1 MTPVGVSL
9 SLWFQ
14 NSSVTLQINV
24 TLISCL
30 VMMRREAGEAL
41 ISGVSA
47 GRSVSCKEEKEKI
60 TYGVEIM
67 NMRSLS
73 ISRRLWLI
81 LIVSVLMLFVLA
93 ATLLKQIHDDL
104 YQAKAEKTMHVV
116 QTASGILAYYQGLEA
131 AGTMPREAAQQQA
144 LKEIKGLR
152 YSQNDYFWINDLQPV
167 MIMHPTN
174 PKLEGQNLSAIRDP
188 DGFAV
193 FNEMVTVVKSKGAG
207 LVNYRWPKPGATDP
221 VKKTSYVQLF
231 QPWGWILG
239 SGVYVDDVAAEF
251 KAQMW
256 NAGIFIAG
264 IVFVMILMLT
274 LIVRSIVRP
283 LRAAVSAMGNIAS
296 GESDLTR
303 TLETHGSD
311 EITELGT
318 HFNAFIAKLRN
329 VVGQLQNSA
338 VALGQASTDLGSN
351 AEQAQNRSQQQ
362 SEQMDLVATA
372 VNEVTYGV
380 QDVAKNAEHAASEM
394 RNAESQAQQGQVNID
409 NSLRQIEHLSGTI
422 GQAVEVMHTLSSEST
437 QIGGVLEVISSIAE
451 QTNLLALNAAIEA
464 ARAGEQGRGFAV
476 VADEVR
482 LLAQRTQK
490 STAEIQ
496 AMIERLQRH
505 SDAAVKVIGDSS
517 RSSQLTIE
525 QANQAGQS
533 LSSISQALRNLNG
546 LNASI
551 ASATLQQSHVVDDI
565 NQNVTQAAQLSQS
578 TALAAEQSTTASQH
592 LRRLSEQ
599 LNDLLKQF
607 RV

>member
-1 MTPVGVSL
+1 
-9 SLWFQ
+9 
-14 NSSVTLQINV
+14 
-24 TLISCL
+24 
-30 VMMRREAGEAL
+30 
-41 ISGVSA
+41 
-47 GRSVSCKEEKEKI
+47 
-60 TYGVEIM
+60 M

-81 LIVSVLMLFVLA
+81 LIVSVLMLLVLA
-93 ATLLKQIHDDL
+93 ATLLRQTHEDL
-104 YQAKAEKTMHVV
+104 YRAKAEKTMHVV
-116 QTASGILAYYQGLEA
+116 QTASGILTFYQGLEA
-131 AGTMPREAAQQQA
+131 AGSMTREAAQQQA
-144 LKEIKGLR
+144 LKEIKSLR
-152 YSQNDYFWINDLQPV
+152 YSQSDYFWINDLQPV

-174 PKLEGQNLSAIRDP
+174 PKLEGQNLSTIRDP

-193 FNEMVTVVKSKGAG
+193 FNEMVTLVKSKGAG
-207 LVNYRWPKPGATDP
+207 MVNYRWPKPGASEP

-251 KAQMW
+251 KAQLL

-264 IVFVMILMLT
+264 IVLVMVLLLSM
-274 LIVRSIVRP
+274 IVRSIVRP
-283 LRAAVSAMGNIAS
+283 LRAAVDAMANIAS

-303 TLETHGSD
+303 TLETHGKD

-318 HFNAFIAKLRN
+318 HFNGFIAKLRN
-329 VVGQLQNSA
+329 VVGLLQNSS
-338 VALGQASTDLGSN
+338 VALGQAAGELGSD

-362 SEQMDLVATA
+362 SQQMDLVATA

-394 RNAESQAQQGQVNID
+394 RDAESQARQGQVNID

-422 GQAVEVMHTLSSEST
+422 GQAVDVMQSLASEST
-437 QIGGVLEVISSIAE
+437 QIGSVLEVISSIAE

-496 AMIERLQRH
+496 SMIERLQKH

-533 LSSISQALRNLNG
+533 LTSISQALRNLNS

-551 ASATLQQSHVVDDI
+551 ASATLQQTHVVDDI

-578 TALAAEQSTTASQH
+578 TALAAEQSTSASLH
-592 LRRLSEQ
+592 LRALSEE
-599 LNDLLKQF
+599 LNTLLRQF
-607 RV
+607 KV

>member
-1 MTPVGVSL
+1 M
-9 SLWFQ
+9 
-14 NSSVTLQINV
+14 
-24 TLISCL
+24 
-30 VMMRREAGEAL
+30 
-41 ISGVSA
+41 
-47 GRSVSCKEEKEKI
+47 K
-60 TYGVEIM
+60 
-67 NMRSLS
+67 MRSLS

-93 ATLLKQIHDDL
+93 AAMLKQIHDDL
-104 YQAKAEKTMHVV
+104 YLAKAEKTMHVV
-116 QTASGILAYYQGLEA
+116 QTVSGVLSYYQGLEA
-131 AGTMPREAAQQQA
+131 AGTMTREAAQQQA
-144 LKEIKGLR
+144 LKEIRVLR
-152 YSQNDYFWINDLQPV
+152 YGQGDYLWINDLRPV
-167 MIMHPTN
+167 MVMHPTN
-174 PKLEGQNLSAIRDP
+174 PKLEGQDLSGIRDP

-193 FNEMVTVVKSKGAG
+193 FNEMVTVAKSQGAG
-207 LVNYRWPKPGATDP
+207 MINYRWPKPGASEP

-239 SGVYVDDVAAEF
+239 SGVYVDDVAVEF
-251 KAQMW
+251 RQQMI
-256 NAGIFIAG
+256 NALMYSAG
-264 IVFVMILMLT
+264 IVLILVVLLM
-274 LIVRSIVRP
+274 LIVRSIVLP
-283 LRAAVSAMGNIAS
+283 LRMTVQAMANISS

-303 TLETHGSD
+303 TLETEGND
-311 EITELGT
+311 EVAELAR
-318 HFNAFIAKLRN
+318 HFNAFVAKLRN
-329 VVGQLQNSA
+329 VVGQLQASA
-338 VALGQASTDLGSN
+338 SGLAQASSELGQN
-351 AEQAQNRSQQQ
+351 AEQAQARSQQQ
-362 SEQMDLVATA
+362 SQQMDLVATA

-409 NSLRQIEHLSGTI
+409 NSLKQIEHLSGTI
-422 GQAVEVMHTLSSEST
+422 GQAVEVMHTLASEST
-437 QIGGVLEVISSIAE
+437 QIGSVLEVISSIAE

-496 AMIERLQRH
+496 GMIERLQRH

-533 LSSISQALRNLNG
+533 LTSISQALRNLNS

-551 ASATLQQSHVVDDI
+551 ASATLEQSHVVEDI

-578 TALAAEQSTTASQH
+578 TALAAEQSTGASQH
-592 LRRLSEQ
+592 LRGLSEQ
-599 LNDLLKQF
+599 LNGLLKQF

>member
-1 MTPVGVSL
+1 
-9 SLWFQ
+9 
-14 NSSVTLQINV
+14 
-24 TLISCL
+24 
-30 VMMRREAGEAL
+30 
-41 ISGVSA
+41 
-47 GRSVSCKEEKEKI
+47 
-60 TYGVEIM
+60 
-67 NMRSLS
+67 MRSLS
-73 ISRRLWLI
+73 ISHRLWLI
-81 LIVSVLMLFVLA
+81 LVVSVLMLLVLA
-93 ATLLKQIHDDL
+93 ATLLRQTHEDL
-104 YQAKAEKTMHVV
+104 YRAKSEKTMHVV
-116 QTASGILAYYQGLEA
+116 QTASGILTFYQGLEA
-131 AGTMPREAAQQQA
+131 AGSMTREAAQQQA

-152 YSQNDYFWINDLQPV
+152 YSQNDYFWINDLRPV

-174 PKLEGQNLSAIRDP
+174 PKLEGQDISTIKDP

-193 FNEMVTVVKSKGAG
+193 FNEMVALVKSKGAG
-207 LVNYRWPKPGATDP
+207 MVNYRWPKPGASEP

-251 KAQMW
+251 KTQLW
-256 NAGIFIAG
+256 NAGLFIAG
-264 IVFVMILMLT
+264 IVLVMVLMLV

-283 LRAAVSAMGNIAS
+283 LRAAVAAMGNIAS

-303 TLETHGSD
+303 TLETHGKD
-311 EITELGT
+311 EITELGG

-329 VVGQLQNSA
+329 VVSQLQSSS
-338 VALGQASTDLGSN
+338 VALGQASTDLGCN

-362 SEQMDLVATA
+362 SQQMDLVATA

-394 RNAESQAQQGQVNID
+394 RDAESQAQQGQVNID

-422 GQAVEVMHTLSSEST
+422 GQAVEVMKSLAGEST
-437 QIGGVLEVISSIAE
+437 QIGSVLEVISSIAE

-496 AMIERLQRH
+496 AMIERLQKH
-505 SDAAVKVIGDSS
+505 SDAAVKVIGDSN

-533 LSSISQALRNLNG
+533 LSSISQALRNLNS

-551 ASATLQQSHVVDDI
+551 ASATLQQTHVVDDI

-578 TALAAEQSTTASQH
+578 TALAAEQSTSASLH
-592 LRRLSEQ
+592 LRGLSEE
-599 LNDLLKQF
+599 LNTLLRQF

>member
-1 MTPVGVSL
+1 MS
-9 SLWFQ
+9 
-14 NSSVTLQINV
+14 
-24 TLISCL
+24 
-30 VMMRREAGEAL
+30 
-41 ISGVSA
+41 
-47 GRSVSCKEEKEKI
+47 
-60 TYGVEIM
+60 
-67 NMRSLS
+67 MRSFS

-81 LIVSVLMLFVLA
+81 LVVSVLMLFVLS
-93 ATLLKQIHDDL
+93 ATLLRQIHNDL
-104 YQAKAEKTMHVV
+104 YRAKAEKTMHVV
-116 QTASGILAYYQGLEA
+116 QTASGILTYYQGLEA
-131 AGTMPREAAQQQA
+131 AGSMTREAAQQQA

-152 YSQNDYFWINDLQPV
+152 YSQNDYFWINDLRPV

-174 PKLEGQNLSAIRDP
+174 AKLEGQDISTIKDP

-193 FNEMVTVVKSKGAG
+193 FNEMVTLVKAKGAG
-207 LVNYRWPKPGATDP
+207 MVNYRWPKPGASEP

-251 KAQMW
+251 KTQLW

-264 IVFVMILMLT
+264 IVLVMVLLLVM
-274 LIVRSIVRP
+274 IVRSIVRP
-283 LRAAVSAMGNIAS
+283 LRAAVSAMANIAS

-303 TLETHGSD
+303 TLETHGKD
-311 EITELGT
+311 EITELGV
-318 HFNAFIAKLRN
+318 HFNAFVAKLRN

-351 AEQAQNRSQQQ
+351 AEQAQKRSEQQ
-362 SEQMDLVATA
+362 SQQMDLVATA

-380 QDVAKNAEHAASEM
+380 QDVAKNAEHAANEM
-394 RNAESQAQQGQVNID
+394 RDAESQAQQGQVNID
-409 NSLRQIEHLSGTI
+409 NSLRQIGHLSATI
-422 GQAVEVMHTLSSEST
+422 GQAVEVMQSLAGEST
-437 QIGGVLEVISSIAE
+437 QIGSVLEVISSIAE

-496 AMIERLQRH
+496 AMIERLQKH

-533 LSSISQALRNLNG
+533 LTSISQALRNLNS
-546 LNASI
+546 LNTSI
-551 ASATLQQSHVVDDI
+551 ASATLQQTHVVDDI

-578 TALAAEQSTTASQH
+578 TALAAEQSTSASLH
-592 LRRLSEQ
+592 LRNLSEE
-599 LNDLLKQF
+599 LNGLLKQF

>member
-1 MTPVGVSL
+1 
-9 SLWFQ
+9 
-14 NSSVTLQINV
+14 
-24 TLISCL
+24 
-30 VMMRREAGEAL
+30 
-41 ISGVSA
+41 
-47 GRSVSCKEEKEKI
+47 
-60 TYGVEIM
+60 M
-67 NMRSLS
+67 NMRSVS

-81 LIVSVLMLFVLA
+81 LVVSVLMFLILA
-93 ATLLKQIHDDL
+93 ATLLKQTHDDL
-104 YQAKAEKTMHVV
+104 YRAKAEKTMHVV
-116 QTASGILAYYQGLEA
+116 QTASGILGYYQGLEA
-131 AGTMPREAAQQQA
+131 AGSLTREAAQQQA
-144 LKEIKGLR
+144 LKQIKGLR
-152 YSQNDYFWINDLQPV
+152 YSQSDYFWINDLQPV

-174 PKLEGQNLSAIRDP
+174 PKLDGQNLSAIRDP

-193 FNEMVTVVKSKGAG
+193 FNEMVTLVKSQSAG
-207 LVNYRWPKPGATDP
+207 MVNYRWPKPGASEP

-251 KAQMW
+251 EAQLLST
-256 NAGIFIAG
+256 GLFIAG
-264 IVFVMILMLT
+264 IVLVMVLLLT

-283 LRAAVSAMGNIAS
+283 LKAAVGAMADIAS

-303 TLETHGSD
+303 TLETHGKD

-318 HFNAFIAKLRN
+318 HFNAFVAKLRN
-329 VVGQLQNSA
+329 VVSLLQNSSM
-338 VALGQASTDLGSN
+338 ALGKAASESGSN
-351 AEQAQNRSQQQ
+351 AEQAQNRSLQQ
-362 SEQMDLVATA
+362 SQQMDLVATA

-394 RNAESQAQQGQVNID
+394 RDAESRAQQGQINID

-422 GQAVEVMHTLSSEST
+422 GQAVDVMHNLSSEST
-437 QIGGVLEVISSIAE
+437 KIGSVLEVISSIAD

-496 AMIERLQRH
+496 AIIERLQTY

-533 LSSISQALRNLNG
+533 LTSISQALRNLNS

-551 ASATLQQSHVVDDI
+551 ASATLQQTHVVDDI

-578 TALAAEQSTTASQH
+578 TAMAAEQSTSASQH
-592 LRRLSEQ
+592 LRELSEE
-599 LNDLLKQF
+599 LSALLKQF
-607 RV
+607 KV

>member
-1 MTPVGVSL
+1 
-9 SLWFQ
+9 
-14 NSSVTLQINV
+14 
-24 TLISCL
+24 
-30 VMMRREAGEAL
+30 MM
-41 ISGVSA
+41 S
-47 GRSVSCKEEKEKI
+47 
-60 TYGVEIM
+60 
-67 NMRSLS
+67 MRSFS

-81 LIVSVLMLFVLA
+81 LVVSVLMLFVLS
-93 ATLLKQIHDDL
+93 ATLLRQLHNDL

-116 QTASGILAYYQGLEA
+116 QTASGILSFYQGLEA
-131 AGTMPREAAQQQA
+131 AGGMTREAAQQQA
-144 LKEIKGLR
+144 LKEIKSLR
-152 YSQNDYFWINDLQPV
+152 YSKSDYFWINDLRPV

-174 PKLEGQNLSAIRDP
+174 PKLEGQDISTIKDP

-193 FNEMVTVVKSKGAG
+193 FNEMVTLVKAQGAG
-207 LVNYRWPKPGATDP
+207 MVNYRWPKPGASEP

-251 KAQMW
+251 KAQLW

-264 IVFVMILMLT
+264 IVLVMILLLVM
-274 LIVRSIVRP
+274 IVRSIVRP
-283 LRAAVSAMGNIAS
+283 LRAAVGAMASIAS

-303 TLETHGSD
+303 TLETHGKD
-311 EITELGT
+311 EITELGV
-318 HFNAFIAKLRN
+318 HFNAFVAKLRN

-351 AEQAQNRSQQQ
+351 AGQAQKRSEQQ
-362 SEQMDLVATA
+362 SQQMDLVATA
-372 VNEVTYGV
+372 INEVTYGV
-380 QDVAKNAEHAASEM
+380 QDVAKNAEQAANEM
-394 RNAESQAQQGQVNID
+394 RDAESQAQQGQVNID
-409 NSLRQIEHLSGTI
+409 NSLRQIEHLSTTI
-422 GQAVEVMHTLSSEST
+422 GQAVEVMQSLASEST
-437 QIGGVLEVISSIAE
+437 QIGSVLEVISSIAE

-496 AMIERLQRH
+496 AMIERLQKH

-533 LSSISQALRNLNG
+533 LTSISQALRNLNS
-546 LNASI
+546 LNTSI
-551 ASATLQQSHVVDDI
+551 ASATLQQTHVVDDI

-578 TALAAEQSTTASQH
+578 TALAAEQSTSASLH
-592 LRRLSEQ
+592 LRDLSEE
-599 LNDLLKQF
+599 LNGLLKQF

>member
-1 MTPVGVSL
+1 MFTGQAPRCLKGSAFGL
-9 SLWFQ
+9 C
-14 NSSVTLQINV
+14 VTQLA
-24 TLISCL
+24 T
-30 VMMRREAGEAL
+30 R
-41 ISGVSA
+41 
-47 GRSVSCKEEKEKI
+47 KI
-60 TYGVEIM
+60 ILGMKIM
-67 NMRSLS
+67 NMRSVS

-81 LIVSVLMLFVLA
+81 LVVSVLMFLILA
-93 ATLLKQIHDDL
+93 ATLLKQTHDDL
-104 YQAKAEKTMHVV
+104 YRAKAEKTMHVV
-116 QTASGILAYYQGLEA
+116 QTASGILGYYQGLEA
-131 AGTMPREAAQQQA
+131 AGSLTREAAQQQA
-144 LKEIKGLR
+144 LKQIKGLR
-152 YSQNDYFWINDLQPV
+152 YSQSDYFWINDLQPV

-174 PKLEGQNLSAIRDP
+174 PKLDGQNLSAIRDP

-193 FNEMVTVVKSKGAG
+193 FNEMVTLVKSQGAG
-207 LVNYRWPKPGATDP
+207 MVNYRWPKPGASEP

-251 KAQMW
+251 EAQLLST
-256 NAGIFIAG
+256 GLFIAG
-264 IVFVMILMLT
+264 IVLVMVLLLT

-283 LRAAVSAMGNIAS
+283 LKAAVGAMADIAS

-303 TLETHGSD
+303 TLETHGKD

-318 HFNAFIAKLRN
+318 HFNAFVAKLRN
-329 VVGQLQNSA
+329 VVSLLQNSSM
-338 VALGQASTDLGSN
+338 ALGKAASESGSN
-351 AEQAQNRSQQQ
+351 AEQAQNRSLQQ
-362 SEQMDLVATA
+362 SQQMDLVATA

-394 RNAESQAQQGQVNID
+394 RDAESRAQQGQINID

-422 GQAVEVMHTLSSEST
+422 GQAVDVMHNLSSEST
-437 QIGGVLEVISSIAE
+437 KIGSVLEVISSIAD

-496 AMIERLQRH
+496 AIIERLQTY

-533 LSSISQALRNLNG
+533 LTSISQALRNLNS

-551 ASATLQQSHVVDDI
+551 ASATLQQTHVVDDI

-578 TALAAEQSTTASQH
+578 TAMAAEQSTSASQH
-592 LRRLSEQ
+592 LRELSEE
-599 LNDLLKQF
+599 LSALLKQF
-607 RV
+607 KV

>member
-1 MTPVGVSL
+1 
-9 SLWFQ
+9 
-14 NSSVTLQINV
+14 
-24 TLISCL
+24 
-30 VMMRREAGEAL
+30 
-41 ISGVSA
+41 
-47 GRSVSCKEEKEKI
+47 
-60 TYGVEIM
+60 M

-81 LIVSVLMLFVLA
+81 LIVSVLMLFILA

-264 IVFVMILMLT
+264 IVVVMVLMLT

-380 QDVAKNAEHAASEM
+380 QNVAKNAEHAASEM

>member
-1 MTPVGVSL
+1 
-9 SLWFQ
+9 
-14 NSSVTLQINV
+14 
-24 TLISCL
+24 
-30 VMMRREAGEAL
+30 MM
-41 ISGVSA
+41 S
-47 GRSVSCKEEKEKI
+47 
-60 TYGVEIM
+60 
-67 NMRSLS
+67 MRSLS

-81 LIVSVLMLFVLA
+81 LVVSVLMLFVLS
-93 ATLLKQIHDDL
+93 ATLLRQIHNDL

-116 QTASGILAYYQGLEA
+116 QTASGILTFYQGLEA
-131 AGTMPREAAQQQA
+131 AGSMTREAAQQQA

-152 YSQNDYFWINDLQPV
+152 YSQNDYFWINDLRPV

-174 PKLEGQNLSAIRDP
+174 PKLDGQDISTIKDP

-193 FNEMVTVVKSKGAG
+193 FSEMVAIAKAKGAG
-207 LVNYRWPKPGATDP
+207 MVNYRWPKPGASEP

-251 KAQMW
+251 KTQLW

-264 IVFVMILMLT
+264 IVLVMVLLLVM
-274 LIVRSIVRP
+274 IVRSIVRP
-283 LRAAVSAMGNIAS
+283 LRAAVGAMANIAS

-303 TLETHGSD
+303 TLETHGKD

-318 HFNAFIAKLRN
+318 HFNAFVAKLRN

-338 VALGQASTDLGSN
+338 VALGKASTDLGNN
-351 AEQAQNRSQQQ
+351 AEQAQNRSEQQ
-362 SEQMDLVATA
+362 SQQMDLVATA

-394 RNAESQAQQGQVNID
+394 RDAESQAQQGQVNID
-409 NSLRQIEHLSGTI
+409 NSLKQIEHLSSTI
-422 GQAVEVMHTLSSEST
+422 GQAVEVMQSLASEST
-437 QIGGVLEVISSIAE
+437 QIGSVLEVISSIAE

-496 AMIERLQRH
+496 AMIERLQKH

-533 LSSISQALRNLNG
+533 LTSISQALRNLNS

-551 ASATLQQSHVVDDI
+551 ASATLQQTHVVDDI

-578 TALAAEQSTTASQH
+578 TALAAEQSTSASLH
-592 LRRLSEQ
+592 LRGLSEE
-599 LNDLLKQF
+599 LNGLLKQF

>member
-1 MTPVGVSL
+1 
-9 SLWFQ
+9 
-14 NSSVTLQINV
+14 
-24 TLISCL
+24 
-30 VMMRREAGEAL
+30 
-41 ISGVSA
+41 
-47 GRSVSCKEEKEKI
+47 
-60 TYGVEIM
+60 M

-81 LIVSVLMLFVLA
+81 LVVAVLMLFVLA
-93 ATLLKQIHDDL
+93 AAMLKQIQGDL

-116 QTASGILAYYQGLEA
+116 QTVSGVLSYYQGLEA
-131 AGTMPREAAQQQA
+131 AGTLTREAAQQQA
-144 LKEIKGLR
+144 LKEIRVLR
-152 YSQNDYFWINDLQPV
+152 YGQGDYLWINDLRPV
-167 MIMHPTN
+167 MVMHPTN
-174 PKLEGQNLSAIRDP
+174 PKLDGQDLSGIRDP

-193 FNEMVTVVKSKGAG
+193 FNEMVAVAQSQGAG
-207 LVNYRWPKPGATDP
+207 LVNYRWPKPGASEP

-251 KAQMW
+251 KQQMLY
-256 NAGIFIAG
+256 ALIYSAG
-264 IVFVMILMLT
+264 IVLVMVVLLT
-274 LIVRSIVRP
+274 LIVRSIVLP
-283 LRAAVSAMGNIAS
+283 LRAAVQAMANISS

-311 EITELGT
+311 EVAELGR
-318 HFNAFIAKLRN
+318 HFNTFVAKLRN
-329 VVGQLQNSA
+329 VVGQLQGSA
-338 VALGQASTDLGSN
+338 VGLAQASSELGRN
-351 AEQAQNRSQQQ
+351 AEQAQSRSQQQ
-362 SEQMDLVATA
+362 SQQMDLVATA

-394 RNAESQAQQGQVNID
+394 RDAESQAQQGQVNID
-409 NSLRQIEHLSGTI
+409 NSLRQIGHLSDTI
-422 GQAVEVMHTLSSEST
+422 GQAVDVMQTLASEST
-437 QIGGVLEVISSIAE
+437 QIGSVLEVISSIAE

-496 AMIERLQRH
+496 SMIERLQRH

-533 LSSISQALRNLNG
+533 LTSISQALRNLNS

-578 TALAAEQSTTASQH
+578 TALAAEQSTGASQH
-592 LRRLSEQ
+592 LRELSEQ
-599 LNDLLKQF
+599 LSGLLKQF

>member
-1 MTPVGVSL
+1 
-9 SLWFQ
+9 
-14 NSSVTLQINV
+14 
-24 TLISCL
+24 
-30 VMMRREAGEAL
+30 
-41 ISGVSA
+41 
-47 GRSVSCKEEKEKI
+47 
-60 TYGVEIM
+60 
-67 NMRSLS
+67 MRSLS

-81 LIVSVLMLFVLA
+81 LVVSVLMLLVLA
-93 ATLLKQIHDDL
+93 AALLRQTHEDL
-104 YQAKAEKTMHVV
+104 YRAKSEKTMHVV
-116 QTASGILAYYQGLEA
+116 QTASGILTFYQGLEA
-131 AGTMPREAAQQQA
+131 AGSMTREAAQQQA

-152 YSQNDYFWINDLQPV
+152 YSQNDYFWINDLRPV

-174 PKLEGQNLSAIRDP
+174 PKLEGQDISTIRDP

-193 FNEMVTVVKSKGAG
+193 FNEMVALVKSKGAG
-207 LVNYRWPKPGATDP
+207 MVNYRWPKPGASEP

-251 KAQMW
+251 KAQLW
-256 NAGIFIAG
+256 SAGLFIVG
-264 IVFVMILMLT
+264 IVLVMVLLLV

-283 LRAAVSAMGNIAS
+283 LRAAVAAMANIAS

-303 TLETHGSD
+303 TLETHGKD
-311 EITELGT
+311 EITELGG

-329 VVGQLQNSA
+329 VVSQLQSSS

-362 SEQMDLVATA
+362 SQQMDLVATA

-394 RNAESQAQQGQVNID
+394 RDAESQAQQGQVNID

-422 GQAVEVMHTLSSEST
+422 GQAVEVMKSLASEST
-437 QIGGVLEVISSIAE
+437 QIGSVLEVISSIAE

-496 AMIERLQRH
+496 AMIERLQKH

-533 LSSISQALRNLNG
+533 LSSISQALRNLNS

-551 ASATLQQSHVVDDI
+551 ASATLQQTHVVDDI

-578 TALAAEQSTTASQH
+578 TALAAEQSTSASLH
-592 LRRLSEQ
+592 LRGLSEE
-599 LNDLLKQF
+599 LNTLLRQF

>member
-1 MTPVGVSL
+1 
-9 SLWFQ
+9 
-14 NSSVTLQINV
+14 
-24 TLISCL
+24 
-30 VMMRREAGEAL
+30 
-41 ISGVSA
+41 
-47 GRSVSCKEEKEKI
+47 
-60 TYGVEIM
+60 M

-81 LIVSVLMLFVLA
+81 LVVSVLMLLVLA
-93 ATLLKQIHDDL
+93 AALLRQTHEDL
-104 YQAKAEKTMHVV
+104 YRAKSEKTMHVV
-116 QTASGILAYYQGLEA
+116 QTASGILTFYQGLEA
-131 AGTMPREAAQQQA
+131 AGSMTREAAQQQA

-152 YSQNDYFWINDLQPV
+152 YSQNDYFWINDLRPV

-174 PKLEGQNLSAIRDP
+174 PKLEGQDISTIKDP

-193 FNEMVTVVKSKGAG
+193 FNEMVALVKSKGAG
-207 LVNYRWPKPGATDP
+207 MVNYRWPKPGASEP

-251 KAQMW
+251 KTQLW
-256 NAGIFIAG
+256 NAGLFIAG
-264 IVFVMILMLT
+264 IVLVMVLMLV

-283 LRAAVSAMGNIAS
+283 LRAAVAAMGNIAS

-303 TLETHGSD
+303 TLETHGKD
-311 EITELGT
+311 EITELGG

-329 VVGQLQNSA
+329 VVSQLQSSS
-338 VALGQASTDLGSN
+338 VALGLASTDLGSN

-362 SEQMDLVATA
+362 SQQMDLVATA

-394 RNAESQAQQGQVNID
+394 RDAESQAQQGQVNID

-422 GQAVEVMHTLSSEST
+422 GQAVEVMKSLASEST
-437 QIGGVLEVISSIAE
+437 QIGSVLEVISSIAE

-496 AMIERLQRH
+496 AMIERLQKH

-533 LSSISQALRNLNG
+533 LSSISQALRNLNS

-551 ASATLQQSHVVDDI
+551 ASATLQQTHVVDDI

-578 TALAAEQSTTASQH
+578 TALAAEQSTSASLH
-592 LRRLSEQ
+592 LRGLSEE
-599 LNDLLKQF
+599 LNTLLRQF

>member
-1 MTPVGVSL
+1 MHGM
-9 SLWFQ
+9 
-14 NSSVTLQINV
+14 I
-24 TLISCL
+24 
-30 VMMRREAGEAL
+30 
-41 ISGVSA
+41 
-47 GRSVSCKEEKEKI
+47 
-60 TYGVEIM
+60 IM
-67 NMRSLS
+67 SMRSFS

-81 LIVSVLMLFVLA
+81 LVVSVLMLFVLS
-93 ATLLKQIHDDL
+93 ATLLRQLHNDL

-116 QTASGILAYYQGLEA
+116 QTASGILSFYQGLEA
-131 AGTMPREAAQQQA
+131 AGGMTREAAQQQA
-144 LKEIKGLR
+144 LKEIKSLR
-152 YSQNDYFWINDLQPV
+152 YSQSDYFWINDLRPV

-174 PKLEGQNLSAIRDP
+174 PKLEGQDISTIKDP

-193 FNEMVTVVKSKGAG
+193 FNEMVTLVKAQGAG
-207 LVNYRWPKPGATDP
+207 MVNYRWPKPGASEP

-251 KAQMW
+251 KAQLW

-264 IVFVMILMLT
+264 IVLVMILLLVM
-274 LIVRSIVRP
+274 IVRSIVRP
-283 LRAAVSAMGNIAS
+283 LRAAVGAMASIAS

-303 TLETHGSD
+303 TLETHGKD
-311 EITELGT
+311 EITELGV
-318 HFNAFIAKLRN
+318 HFNAFVAKLRN

-351 AEQAQNRSQQQ
+351 AGQAQKRSEQQ
-362 SEQMDLVATA
+362 SQQMDLVATA
-372 VNEVTYGV
+372 INEVTYGV
-380 QDVAKNAEHAASEM
+380 QDVAKNAEQAANEM
-394 RNAESQAQQGQVNID
+394 RDAESQAQQGQVNID
-409 NSLRQIEHLSGTI
+409 NSLRQIEHLSTTI
-422 GQAVEVMHTLSSEST
+422 GQAVEVMQSLASEST
-437 QIGGVLEVISSIAE
+437 QIGSVLEVISSIAE

-496 AMIERLQRH
+496 AMIERLQKH

-533 LSSISQALRNLNG
+533 LTSISQALRNLNS
-546 LNASI
+546 LNTSI
-551 ASATLQQSHVVDDI
+551 ASATLQQTHVVDDI

-578 TALAAEQSTTASQH
+578 TALAAEQSTSASLH
-592 LRRLSEQ
+592 LRDLSEE
-599 LNDLLKQF
+599 LNGLLKQF

>member
-1 MTPVGVSL
+1 MS
-9 SLWFQ
+9 
-14 NSSVTLQINV
+14 
-24 TLISCL
+24 
-30 VMMRREAGEAL
+30 
-41 ISGVSA
+41 
-47 GRSVSCKEEKEKI
+47 
-60 TYGVEIM
+60 
-67 NMRSLS
+67 MRSFS

-81 LIVSVLMLFVLA
+81 LVVSVLMLFVLS
-93 ATLLKQIHDDL
+93 ATLLRQIHNDL

-116 QTASGILAYYQGLEA
+116 QTASGILTYYQGLEA
-131 AGTMPREAAQQQA
+131 AGSMTREAAQQQA

-152 YSQNDYFWINDLQPV
+152 YSQSDYFWINDLRPV

-174 PKLEGQNLSAIRDP
+174 PKLEGQDISTIKDP

-193 FNEMVTVVKSKGAG
+193 FNEMVTLVKAQGAG
-207 LVNYRWPKPGATDP
+207 MVNYRWPKPGASEP

-251 KAQMW
+251 KAQLW

-264 IVFVMILMLT
+264 IVLVMVLLLVM
-274 LIVRSIVRP
+274 IVRSIVRP
-283 LRAAVSAMGNIAS
+283 LRAAVGAMASIAS

-303 TLETHGSD
+303 TLETHGKD
-311 EITELGT
+311 EITELGV
-318 HFNAFIAKLRN
+318 HFNAFVAKLRN

-351 AEQAQNRSQQQ
+351 AGQAQKLSEQQ
-362 SEQMDLVATA
+362 SQQMDLVATA
-372 VNEVTYGV
+372 INEVTYGV
-380 QDVAKNAEHAASEM
+380 QDVAKNAEQAANEM
-394 RNAESQAQQGQVNID
+394 RDAESQAQQGQVNID
-409 NSLRQIEHLSGTI
+409 NSLRQIEHLSTTI
-422 GQAVEVMHTLSSEST
+422 GQAVEVMQSLASEST
-437 QIGGVLEVISSIAE
+437 QIGSVLEVISSIAE

-496 AMIERLQRH
+496 AMIERLQKH

-533 LSSISQALRNLNG
+533 LTSISQALRNLNS
-546 LNASI
+546 LNTSI
-551 ASATLQQSHVVDDI
+551 ASATLQQTHVVDDI

-578 TALAAEQSTTASQH
+578 TALAAEQSTSASLH
-592 LRRLSEQ
+592 LRDLSEE
-599 LNDLLKQF
+599 LNGLLKQF

>member
-1 MTPVGVSL
+1 
-9 SLWFQ
+9 
-14 NSSVTLQINV
+14 
-24 TLISCL
+24 
-30 VMMRREAGEAL
+30 
-41 ISGVSA
+41 
-47 GRSVSCKEEKEKI
+47 
-60 TYGVEIM
+60 
-67 NMRSLS
+67 MRSLS

-81 LIVSVLMLFVLA
+81 LVVSVLMLLVLA
-93 ATLLKQIHDDL
+93 AALLRQTHEDL
-104 YQAKAEKTMHVV
+104 YRAKSEKTMHVV
-116 QTASGILAYYQGLEA
+116 QTASGILTFYQGLEA
-131 AGTMPREAAQQQA
+131 AGSMTREAAQQQA

-152 YSQNDYFWINDLQPV
+152 YSQNDYFWINDLRPV

-174 PKLEGQNLSAIRDP
+174 PKLEGQDISTIKDP

-193 FNEMVTVVKSKGAG
+193 FNEMVALVKSKGAG
-207 LVNYRWPKPGATDP
+207 MVNYRWPKPGASEP

-251 KAQMW
+251 KTQLW
-256 NAGIFIAG
+256 NAGLFIAG
-264 IVFVMILMLT
+264 IVLVMVLLLV

-283 LRAAVSAMGNIAS
+283 LRAAVAAMGNIAS

-303 TLETHGSD
+303 TLETHGKD
-311 EITELGT
+311 EITELGG

-329 VVGQLQNSA
+329 VVSQLQSSS

-362 SEQMDLVATA
+362 SQQMDLVATA

-394 RNAESQAQQGQVNID
+394 RDAESQAQQGQVNID

-422 GQAVEVMHTLSSEST
+422 GQAVEVMKSLASEST
-437 QIGGVLEVISSIAE
+437 QIGSVLEVISSIAE

-496 AMIERLQRH
+496 AMIERLQKH

-533 LSSISQALRNLNG
+533 LSSISQALRNLNS

-551 ASATLQQSHVVDDI
+551 ASATLQQTHVVDDI

-578 TALAAEQSTTASQH
+578 TALAAEQSTSASLH
-592 LRRLSEQ
+592 LRGLSEE
-599 LNDLLKQF
+599 LNTLLRQF

>member
-1 MTPVGVSL
+1 M
-9 SLWFQ
+9 
-14 NSSVTLQINV
+14 
-24 TLISCL
+24 
-30 VMMRREAGEAL
+30 
-41 ISGVSA
+41 
-47 GRSVSCKEEKEKI
+47 K
-60 TYGVEIM
+60 
-67 NMRSLS
+67 MRSLS

-93 ATLLKQIHDDL
+93 AAMLKQIHDDL
-104 YQAKAEKTMHVV
+104 YLAKAEKTMHVV
-116 QTASGILAYYQGLEA
+116 QTVSGVLSYYQGLEA
-131 AGTMPREAAQQQA
+131 AGTMTREAAQQQA
-144 LKEIKGLR
+144 LKEIRVLR
-152 YSQNDYFWINDLQPV
+152 YGQGDYMWINDLRPV
-167 MIMHPTN
+167 MVMHPTN
-174 PKLEGQNLSAIRDP
+174 PKLEGQDLSGIRDP

-193 FNEMVTVVKSKGAG
+193 FNEMVTVAKNQGAG
-207 LVNYRWPKPGATDP
+207 LVNYRWPKPGASEP

-251 KAQMW
+251 RQQMI
-256 NAGIFIAG
+256 NALMYSVG
-264 IVFVMILMLT
+264 IVLILVVLLM
-274 LIVRSIVRP
+274 LIVRSIVLP
-283 LRAAVSAMGNIAS
+283 LRMTVQAMANISS

-303 TLETHGSD
+303 TLETEGND
-311 EITELGT
+311 EVAELAR
-318 HFNAFIAKLRN
+318 HFNAFVAKLRS
-329 VVGQLQNSA
+329 VVGQLQTSA
-338 VALGQASTDLGSN
+338 VGLAQASSELGHN
-351 AEQAQNRSQQQ
+351 AEQAQARSQQQ
-362 SEQMDLVATA
+362 SQQMDLVATA

-394 RNAESQAQQGQVNID
+394 RDAESQAQQGQVNID

-422 GQAVEVMHTLSSEST
+422 GQAVEVMHTLASEST
-437 QIGGVLEVISSIAE
+437 QIGSVLEVISSIAE

-496 AMIERLQRH
+496 GMIERLQRH

-533 LSSISQALRNLNG
+533 LTSISQALRNLNS

-578 TALAAEQSTTASQH
+578 TALAAEQSTGASQH
-592 LRRLSEQ
+592 LRGLSEQ
-599 LNDLLKQF
+599 LNGLLKQF

>member
-1 MTPVGVSL
+1 
-9 SLWFQ
+9 
-14 NSSVTLQINV
+14 
-24 TLISCL
+24 
-30 VMMRREAGEAL
+30 
-41 ISGVSA
+41 
-47 GRSVSCKEEKEKI
+47 
-60 TYGVEIM
+60 M

-81 LIVSVLMLFVLA
+81 LVVSVLMLLVLA
-93 ATLLKQIHDDL
+93 AALLRQTHEDL
-104 YQAKAEKTMHVV
+104 YRAKSEKTMHVV
-116 QTASGILAYYQGLEA
+116 QTASGILTFYQGLEA
-131 AGTMPREAAQQQA
+131 AGSMTREAAQQQA

-152 YSQNDYFWINDLQPV
+152 YSQNDYFWINDLRPV

-174 PKLEGQNLSAIRDP
+174 PKLEGQDISTIRDP

-193 FNEMVTVVKSKGAG
+193 FNEMVALVKSKGAG
-207 LVNYRWPKPGATDP
+207 MVNYRWPKPGASEP

-251 KAQMW
+251 KAQLW
-256 NAGIFIAG
+256 SAGLFIVG
-264 IVFVMILMLT
+264 IVLVMVLLLV

-283 LRAAVSAMGNIAS
+283 LRAAVAAMANIAS

-303 TLETHGSD
+303 TLETHGKD
-311 EITELGT
+311 EITELGG
-318 HFNAFIAKLRN
+318 HFNAFIAKLCN
-329 VVGQLQNSA
+329 VVSQLQSSS

-362 SEQMDLVATA
+362 SQQMDLVATA

-394 RNAESQAQQGQVNID
+394 RDAESQAQQGQVNID

-422 GQAVEVMHTLSSEST
+422 GQAVEVMKSLASEST
-437 QIGGVLEVISSIAE
+437 QIGSVLEVISSIAE

-496 AMIERLQRH
+496 AMIERLQKH

-533 LSSISQALRNLNG
+533 LSSISQALRNLNS

-551 ASATLQQSHVVDDI
+551 ASATLQQTHVVDDI

-578 TALAAEQSTTASQH
+578 TALAAEQSTSASLH
-592 LRRLSEQ
+592 LRGLSEE
-599 LNDLLKQF
+599 LNTLLRQF

>member
-1 MTPVGVSL
+1 MS
-9 SLWFQ
+9 
-14 NSSVTLQINV
+14 
-24 TLISCL
+24 
-30 VMMRREAGEAL
+30 
-41 ISGVSA
+41 
-47 GRSVSCKEEKEKI
+47 
-60 TYGVEIM
+60 
-67 NMRSLS
+67 MRSFS

-81 LIVSVLMLFVLA
+81 LVVSVLMLFVLS
-93 ATLLKQIHDDL
+93 ATLLRQIHNDL

-116 QTASGILAYYQGLEA
+116 QTASGILTYYQGLEA
-131 AGTMPREAAQQQA
+131 AGSMTREAAQQQA

-152 YSQNDYFWINDLQPV
+152 YSQNDYFWINDLRPV

-174 PKLEGQNLSAIRDP
+174 AKLEGQDISTIRDP

-193 FNEMVTVVKSKGAG
+193 FNEMVTLVKAKGAG
-207 LVNYRWPKPGATDP
+207 MVNYRWPKPGASEP

-251 KAQMW
+251 KAQLW

-264 IVFVMILMLT
+264 IVLVMILLLVM
-274 LIVRSIVRP
+274 IVRSIVRP
-283 LRAAVSAMGNIAS
+283 LRAAVGAMANIAS

-303 TLETHGSD
+303 TLETHGKD
-311 EITELGT
+311 EITELGV
-318 HFNAFIAKLRN
+318 HFNAFVAKLRN

-351 AEQAQNRSQQQ
+351 AEQAQKRSEQQ
-362 SEQMDLVATA
+362 SQQMDLVATA

-380 QDVAKNAEHAASEM
+380 QDVAKNAEHAANEM
-394 RNAESQAQQGQVNID
+394 RDAESQAQQGQVNID
-409 NSLRQIEHLSGTI
+409 NSLRQIGHLSATI
-422 GQAVEVMHTLSSEST
+422 GQAVEVMQSLAGEST
-437 QIGGVLEVISSIAE
+437 QIGSVLEVISSIAE

-496 AMIERLQRH
+496 AMIERLQKH

-533 LSSISQALRNLNG
+533 LTSISQALRNLNSV
-546 LNASI
+546 NTSI
-551 ASATLQQSHVVDDI
+551 ASATLQQTHVVDDI

-578 TALAAEQSTTASQH
+578 TALAAEQSTSASLH
-592 LRRLSEQ
+592 LRDLSEE
-599 LNDLLKQF
+599 LNGLLKQF